1 MAEAATVTAGPT
13 RQRSRGIP
21 ERRLAWLMT
30 TPSMVLIALVAVY
43 PIIYA
48 I

>member
-1 MAEAATVTAGPT
+1 MEAATATAGPT
-13 RQRSRGIP
+13 RGRSRGIP

-30 TPSMVLIALVAVY
+30 SPSILLIALVAVW